1 MTAHP
6 VTLVRPQS
14 ILGVAHGV
22 VKTILSPV
30 TSGAGALAGVALS
43 AIVSWV
49 LGAARAALLQTAHM
63 IGMTTAPQL
72 TSAWFS
78 ATYWQV
84 AGLAALIT
92 IPFLCAAAIQAVL
105 RSDLALLA
113 QSALVHLPI
122 ALLAVNLAAPIVML
136 LLSATDQMCGAV
148 AQVGSTGGAAFLAS
162 AARDAGALSAID
174 GSPFFA
180 VVVGLLTATVAIA
193 LMVELLVREAAVYVV
208 VLMLP
213 LVFAGLVWPARRIW
227 AVRLSELLVGL
238 ILSKFVIV
246 AVLSLAGTALGGTGG
261 SAGSRLLTAMALL
274 LLSTFAP
281 WAMLRLLPFTE
292 LAAGV
297 SDALSNHAR
306 RLGSP
311 ASLAGGAA
319 DEALDLALAVPA
331 LLGRDAGR
339 AERATSLGGDLGVF
353 SSSVAGGGGSGSGSA
368 ATRNSDDGNPKT
380 AAGSAAGSAG
390 TDLADLAS
398 TGPGGIG
405 PVATDGAPGRTGD
418 LDSDP
423 PETPRRGAPI
433 WRAADNEWPP
443 FQLDAGGWAGP
454 TTYRGDAADPKNVPG
469 TDSIDPY
476 AIART
481 GDAPGPDRNVDFSAT
496 RDPESEGVVD
506 PESTEAA
513 DSASVETSGTG
524 PVQTP
529 DSGFAPAP
537 DTQEPDA
544 GAPDA
549 RTPDAQTPDAQTP
562 DDEDRPL

>member
-14 ILGVAHGV
+14 ILGVSHGII
-22 VKTILSPV
+22 KTILSPI

-49 LGAARAALLQTAHM
+49 LGAAHAALLETAHM
-63 IGMTTAPQL
+63 IGMTTAPRL

-105 RSDLALLA
+105 RSDLALLV
-113 QSALVHLPI
+113 QSALVHLPV

-148 AQVGSTGGAAFLAS
+148 AQVGSTGGAAFLTS
-162 AARDAGALSAID
+162 AAGDAGVVSAID

-227 AVRLSELLVGL
+227 AIRLSELLVGL

-246 AVLSLAGTALGGTGG
+246 AVLSLAGAALGSSGG
-261 SAGSRLLTAMALL
+261 SPGSRLLTAMALV

-311 ASLAGGAA
+311 ASIAGGAA
-319 DEALDLALAVPA
+319 DAALDLALGVPA

-339 AERATSLGGDLGVF
+339 AEQAALLGGDLGVF
-353 SSSVAGGGGSGSGSA
+353 TSTGAPGGRSGSGSA
-368 ATRNSDDGNPKT
+368 ARRDSDDGDSKAGGAAGG
-380 AAGSAAGSAG
+380 AAGSTGHG
-390 TDLADLAS
+390 LADLAS
-398 TGPGGIG
+398 SGPAAID
-405 PVATDGAPGRTGD
+405 PLAWDGAPGSSGSSGD
-418 LDSDP
+418 FDSDP

-433 WRAADNEWPP
+433 WRAADGEWPP
-443 FQLDAGGWAGP
+443 FRLGGGDWDGP
-454 TTYRGDAADPKNVPG
+454 TTYRGDARGPESVPG
-469 TDSIDPY
+469 TDSIDQ
-476 AIART
+476 AL
-481 GDAPGPDRNVDFSAT
+481 DAQT
-496 RDPESEGVVD
+496 
-506 PESTEAA
+506 A
-513 DSASVETSGTG
+513 DA
-524 PVQTP
+524 QTP
-529 DSGFAPAP
+529 DAP
-537 DTQEPDA
+537 TPDA
-544 GAPDA
+544 P
-549 RTPDAQTPDAQTP
+549 TPDAQTPDEA
-562 DDEDRPL
+562 DRAL